1 MVIALV
7 WNDAKSFKQH
17 IEQMRMFRQSHHC
30 NLEDSF
36 TLLKNMPNTLGIH
49 PPRKIG
55 GAGGFISARGKPTLA
70 PIWTI
75 VPPRGS
81 QN

>member
-1 MVIALV
+1 MAIALV

-36 TLLKNMPNTLGIH
+36 NLLKNMPSTLDSH
-49 PPRKIG
+49 SPRKTG
-55 GAGGFISARGKPTLA
+55 GARDFISARGKPTLV
-70 PIWTI
+70 PIWEI
-75 VPPRGS
+75 VPSRGS